1 MIKITQKQLLI
12 AIMVVVFAL
21 GIFLRSYN
29 FAPWLH
35 FELDQSRDAM
45 VVDSALD
52 NGIGELPLLGPKAA
66 GTYLRLGPIFYYF
79 QYLGGVMFG
88 QTPEAYA
95 YPTMFF
101 SILSIPLLYL
111 FLRRI
116 FDKWLS
122 LGLTAVSSASIFL
135 VMYGRFAWNPNAIP
149 FFVLLT
155 FYALLRAAS
164 KEEKRPGLW
173 LIVCA
178 GALAIATQ
186 LHFLVFITLPLAVVV
201 FLLIKRPKIN
211 WKGWLGSV
219 AIFLFIY
226 TPVILNDFQTRGANT
241 KEFFKAITEK
251 SSKGE
256 SHTLA
261 DKIMRAYMESAR
273 GSLLILS
280 GQEQIEIPS
289 LNFNKSIASPVE
301 FKCSEKCQKNVWL
314 GILAIILYSTGIVFL
329 VARFLKEKDADKKNL
344 LLLTGIWLTL
354 ISGLFVPISFDLAPR
369 FFLLLVPI
377 TFVTFGLMLEF
388 LEKRFNC
395 RNLLLLFSILLLVI
409 LNLISAQTRFS
420 QLAGAINGRVDN
432 KADRIL
438 KENNRVTLEQ
448 QLAMANYMTSFYRE
462 NGAIVY
468 LNSEPF
474 YRRSI
479 LYHVGRQGVPYED
492 LRGAKIYRQGNYFT
506 AYVTNASTDKK
517 VSKYLVNFD
526 IAEKK
531 VFGTMTVFRLVPKES
546 LIVAEKQEI
555 KPKKKTTKS
564 RTPGVPERY
573 TWSEIFE

>member
-1 MIKITQKQLLI
+1 VIKITQKQFLI
-12 AIMVVVFAL
+12 ATMIAVFAL

-29 FAPWLH
+29 FADWLH

-45 VVDSALD
+45 VIDSALD
-52 NGIGELPLLGPKAA
+52 NGPGELPLLGPKAA

-79 QYLGGVMFG
+79 QYLGGVIFG
-88 QTPEAYA
+88 QAPEAYA

-116 FDKWLS
+116 FNSWLS
-122 LGLTAVSSASIFL
+122 LGLTAVSSVSVFL

-155 FYALLRAAS
+155 SYALLRAAS
-164 KEEKRPGLW
+164 KEEKKPALW
-173 LIVCA
+173 LTVCA
-178 GALAIATQ
+178 GALAVAMQ
-186 LHFLVFITLPLAVVV
+186 LHFLVFISLPLAVVV
-201 FLLIKRPKIN
+201 FLSIKRPKIN

-219 AIFLFIY
+219 AIFMFIY
-226 TPVILNDFQTRGANT
+226 TPVILNDIQTSGANT
-241 KEFFKAITEK
+241 QEFFKAITEK

-256 SHTLA
+256 SHTLV
-261 DKIMRAYMESAR
+261 DKVVRAYMESAR
-273 GSLLILS
+273 GSFLVLS
-280 GQEQIEIPS
+280 GQEQMEIPS
-289 LNFNKSIASPVE
+289 LNFNKSIVNPVE
-301 FKCSEKCQKNVWL
+301 IKCSEKCQKNVWL
-314 GILAIILYSTGIVFL
+314 GILAIIVYTAGIVLL
-329 VARFLKEKDADKKNL
+329 VVRFLKEKNTDKKNL
-344 LLLTGIWLTL
+344 LLLVGIWLTI

-369 FFLLLVPI
+369 FFLLLIPI
-377 TFVTFGLMLEF
+377 TFVIFGLILEF
-388 LEKRFNC
+388 LEKRFRC
-395 RNLLLLFSILLLVI
+395 RNFLILFVSLLLVI
-409 LNLISAQTRFS
+409 LNLVSVQARFS
-420 QLAGAINGRVDN
+420 QLAGAIHGRVDN
-432 KADRIL
+432 KSDRIL

-448 QLAMANYMTSFYRE
+448 QLAMADYMEIFHRE

-479 LYHVGRQGVPYED
+479 LYHVGRKGIPYED
-492 LRGAKIYRQGNYFT
+492 LRGAKVYRKGNYFT
-506 AYVTNASTDKK
+506 AYVTNSSTDKK
-517 VSKYLVNFD
+517 VSKYLINFD

-531 VFGTMTVFRLVPKES
+531 SFGTMTVFRLTPKES
-546 LIVAEKQEI
+546 SIVAEQQEV

-573 TWSEIFE
+573 TWSEIFN